1 MSVSIP
7 TNGTQAAP
15 TNGTQA
21 APEFRPSSQRKP
33 RQRLLMRVGRFALS
47 LHALLFFAFLY
58 LPIVILI
65 IFSFNDSKSVFVWHG
80 FTLKWYQKVFEDE
93 LLLLALRNTLA
104 VSVVATI
111 ISTILGTMVSVA
123 LERWDFRLKLPFDA
137 LLFLPIVI
145 PDISMGVMLLAFF
158 ALMGMAQGLTTVVIS
173 HVAFNISFVA
183 VIVRARMAALDPHLE
198 EAAQD
203 LGANEWQTFWRVTFP
218 LLIPGILGGALTA
231 FTLSIDDYVITF
243 FTAGNESLLSLRIY
257 SLVKTG
263 VKPDINALSSMMLL
277 VSMGLVLLSLMLQRR
292 GGGERVG
299 IL

>member
-1 MSVSIP
+1 MNVP
-7 TNGTQAAP
+7 VPLG
-15 TNGTQA
+15 
-21 APEFRPSSQRKP
+21 RRKP
-33 RQRLLMRVGRFALS
+33 RQHLLMRVGRFALS

-93 LLLLALRNTLA
+93 LLLLALRNTLV
-104 VSVVATI
+104 VSVAATT

-158 ALMGMAQGLTTVVIS
+158 ALMGMAQGLTTVVIA

-183 VIVRARMAALDPHLE
+183 IIVRARMAALDPHLE

-292 GGGERVG
+292 GGGEGVG

>member
-1 MSVSIP
+1 MSVSVAEP
-7 TNGTQAAP
+7 RALS
-15 TNGTQA
+15 
-21 APEFRPSSQRKP
+21 RRKP
-33 RQRLLMRVGRFALS
+33 RQRLVIRAGRFALS
-47 LHALLFFAFLY
+47 LHALFFYFFLY
-58 LPIVILI
+58 VPIVILI

-80 FTLKWYQKVFEDE
+80 FTLRWYQKVFQDE
-93 LLLLALRNTLA
+93 LLLMALRNTLI
-104 VSVVATI
+104 VSVAATV

-158 ALMGMAQGLTTVVIS
+158 ALVGLAQGLTSVVIS
-173 HVAFNISFVA
+173 HIAFNISFVA
-183 VIVRARMAALDPHLE
+183 VIVRARMASLDPRLE

-243 FTAGNESLLSLRIY
+243 FTAGNKSLLSLRIY

-263 VKPDINALSSMMLL
+263 VKPDINALSSLMLL
-277 VSMGLVLLSLMLQRR
+277 VSMGLVILSLALQRR
-292 GGGERVG
+292 GGGKGVS
-299 IL
+299 IM

>member
-1 MSVSIP
+1 MSVSVAK
-7 TNGTQAAP
+7 GRAL
-15 TNGTQA
+15 
-21 APEFRPSSQRKP
+21 SQRKP
-33 RQRLLMRVGRFALS
+33 RQRLFIRVGRFALS
-47 LHALLFFAFLY
+47 LHALFFYFFLY
-58 LPIVILI
+58 VPILILI

-80 FTLKWYQKVFEDE
+80 FTLRWYQKVFQDE
-93 LLLLALRNTLA
+93 LLLIALRNTLV
-104 VSVVATI
+104 VSVTATV

-123 LERWDFRLKLPFDA
+123 LERWDFRFKLPFDA

-158 ALMGMAQGLTTVVIS
+158 ALMGLAQGLTTVVIS
-173 HVAFNISFVA
+173 HIAFNISFVA
-183 VIVRARMAALDPHLE
+183 VIVRARMTGLDPRLE

-263 VKPDINALSSMMLL
+263 VKPDINALSSLMLL
-277 VSMGLVLLSLMLQRR
+277 VSMGLVILSLALQRR
-292 GGGERVG
+292 GGGEGAG
-299 IL
+299 IM

>member
-1 MSVSIP
+1 MNVPVPLS
-7 TNGTQAAP
+7 
-15 TNGTQA
+15 
-21 APEFRPSSQRKP
+21 RRKP
-33 RQRLLMRVGRFALS
+33 RQHLLMRVGRFALS

-93 LLLLALRNTLA
+93 LLLLALRNTLV
-104 VSVVATI
+104 VSVAATT

-158 ALMGMAQGLTTVVIS
+158 ALMGMAQGLTTVVIA

-183 VIVRARMAALDPHLE
+183 IIVRARMAALDPHLE

-292 GGGERVG
+292 GGGEGVG